1 MFRAFAEG
9 PLLQCA
15 GGLRGAARETDGH
28 TGERK
33 EMTTHWRRWLGLCMW
48 VVLTSPLAAQD
59 RVTLSIGSG
68 NTGGVYYPLAG
79 GMAQVLTKSLAGWQ
93 VTAEVT
99 GGSIDNLKLVGT
111 GKADLGF
118 AMVDVVWDAY
128 AGQGKFKGRKLP
140 LRTLMVLYPN
150 RMHVVT
156 TDATGIGSVAD
167 LNGKRVSLGSPGGA
181 TEVLGLRILETY
193 GVADRIRKERLSV
206 NEAVNAI
213 KDGKIDAFFWGGG
226 VPTAAVTDLAATPG
240 VKIRL
245 LDHGDATEALNKRHG
260 PLYSRGVIPKS
271 IYPGVGKDTTNVTVW
286 NVLVANAAMSE
297 ARAYAIVKT
306 VFERKADMVAVHKE
320 FEHLSLE
327 SQGGTSS
334 PIPFHPGA
342 AKYFAEKGVKVP

>member
-1 MFRAFAEG
+1 
-9 PLLQCA
+9 
-15 GGLRGAARETDGH
+15 
-28 TGERK
+28 
-33 EMTTHWRRWLGLCMW
+33 MTTQRRRWLGLC
-48 VVLTSPLAAQD
+48 VLGLLAAPVAAQEK
-59 RVTLSIGSG
+59 VTLSIGSG

-79 GMAQVLTKSLAGWQ
+79 GMAQVLTKSIPGWQ

-99 GGSIDNLKLVGT
+99 GGSLDNLKLVGS

-118 AMVDVVWDAY
+118 AMADVSWDAFN
-128 AGQGKFKGRKLP
+128 GQGKFAGRKLP

-156 TDATGIGSVAD
+156 TESTGIGTVAALD
-167 LNGKRVSLGSPGGA
+167 GKRVSLGSPGGA
-181 TEVLGLRILETY
+181 TEVLALRVLEAY
-193 GVADRIRKERLSV
+193 GVADRIKKERLSV

-245 LDHGDATEALNKRHG
+245 LDHGDATDALNKRYG
-260 PLYSRGVIPKS
+260 PLYSRGTISKS
-271 IYPGVGKDTTNVTVW
+271 IYPGMTRDATNVNVW
-286 NVLVANAAMSE
+286 NVLVANASMSDE
-297 ARAYAIVKT
+297 RAYAIVKT

-320 FEHLSLE
+320 FSHLSLE
-327 SQGGTSS
+327 FQAGGGS